1 MSSTRNRPRSNE
13 IASSE
18 KGQGVTG
25 VLADHDI
32 VLEMGMICTVFL
44 ASLHSQFRPYG
55 LLLALASV
63 VCSCG
68 RVECVPQ

>member
-13 IASSE
+13 NEGCE
-18 KGQGVTG
+18 KGRGVTG
-25 VLADHDI
+25 VLVDHDI

-63 VCSCG
+63 VCSYAK
-68 RVECVPQ
+68 VECVPQ